1 MMTIAGEI
9 FLRAWIKNR
18 RLRIQLFHH
27 KVGKIDSSD
36 QRFDVHIRLH
46 VQHGGLNP
54 FPGTFWRIG
63 SRLWLVSLWTS
74 INMLR
79 WQFPKFFHRI
89 FPPKWWH
96 VASEFLCGPPLQNF
110 LLQFCRADFGWWL
123 LQDWSLTRTGKTE
136 SELEWNSY
144 STRVSVLTR
153 FPFLHSSSWILCLCA
168 QRVVRNLSEC
178 SQQCCFDC
186 LQHCC
191 FDKSIR
197 PFFTITRNYGITLRV
212 LPRNVAQTWWGCFPV
227 GTTVLWCWK
236 LPWKHLIKKK
246 R

>member
-1 MMTIAGEI
+1 MDVHQHVEMTVPEI
-9 FLRAWIKNR
+9 FPQNFSTKMVACCK
-18 RLRIQLFHH
+18 
-27 KVGKIDSSD
+27 SS
-36 QRFDVHIRLH
+36 FSVVYL
-46 VQHGGLNP
+46 
-54 FPGTFWRIG
+54 
-63 SRLWLVSLWTS
+63 S
-74 INMLR
+74 
-79 WQFPKFFHRI
+79 KF
-89 FPPKWWH
+89 
-96 VASEFLCGPPLQNF
+96 F
-110 LLQFCRADFGWWL
+110 LLQFCRADFGWWF
-123 LQDWSLTRTGKTE
+123 LQDWSLTRTGKIE

-191 FDKSIR
+191 FDKSSR
-197 PFFTITRNYGITLRV
+197 PFLTITRNYGITLRV

-227 GTTVLWCWK
+227 GTTVLWCAK
-236 LPWKHLIKKK
+236 ASPETFKKKK